1 MKTWIRSLVLPK
13 TTRKG
18 FAQEVKDK
26 QRPMKIN
33 MSLPDRVERHL
44 QREIWMNNATQIL
57 N

>member
-1 MKTWIRSLVLPK
+1 MKMWIGSLVLPR

-33 MSLPDRVERHL
+33 MSLPDRGERHL
-44 QREIWMNNATQIL
+44 QTGTWMYNNTQIF

>member
-1 MKTWIRSLVLPK
+1 VKEKGKEMEMKMWIRSLVLPK

-44 QREIWMNNATQIL
+44 
-57 N
+57 